1 MSSTSNVQ
9 NLLINVFRP
18 VYTYNTATSNFV
30 PSLEISNVSAVYTNL
45 INASNASIGDSNF
58 NVYVGSNA
66 GNAYNNTRGC
76 FSNVAL
82 GYNAGGGLISNV
94 SNSIYIGASA
104 GAGSSNVS
112 NVIAIGTSVNGG
124 GSNNIYLGN
133 STGAIGNS
141 NILIGHSIDISA
153 NTSNTFRLGRRPLIA
168 GNLSTGWVGFGG
180 ITSPTSVGGI
190 MPSQLDVSG
199 YATIVGGLGI
209 NNDPTEAS
217 LNVNGNFQ
225 IENGDT
231 TFTYD
236 FDHTNSNT
244 LMRIAKYDAACND
257 PKFISDGYTQS
268 KTGFNSLHD
277 TIVVDAGGT
286 SNIATLKKGTLLV
299 NVQDTM
305 NTTSNY
311 AAKMVYC
318 SDPTDGTYVFTMS
331 DVSGSGDASINFSG
345 SNIRIFNSSGTQET
359 YYWSVTYFPIS

>member
-1 MSSTSNVQ
+1 VSS
-9 NLLINVFRP
+9 
-18 VYTYNTATSNFV
+18 
-30 PSLEISNVSAVYTNL
+30 VYTNL
-45 INASNASIGDSNF
+45 INASNAEIGDSNF

-76 FSNVAL
+76 FCNVAV
-82 GYNAGGGLISNV
+82 GYDAGGGLISNV
-94 SNSIYIGASA
+94 SNSIYIGAGA
-104 GAGSSNVS
+104 GAGSSNAS
-112 NVIAIGTSVNGG
+112 NVIAIGRNAAGTGI
-124 GSNNIYLGN
+124 NNIFLGT
-133 STGAIGNS
+133 STGTIGSS
-141 NILIGHSIDISA
+141 NILIGHGVAPS
-153 NTSNTFRLGRRPLIA
+153 NVSNTFRIGTRPLIA
-168 GNLSTGWVGFGG
+168 GDLSTGWVGFGG
-180 ITSPTSVGGI
+180 ITNPTAVGGI
-190 MPSQLDVSG
+190 IPSQLDVSG

-236 FDHTNSNT
+236 FDNTNSNT
-244 LMRIAKYDAACND
+244 LMRIVKYDAACND

-277 TIVVDAGGT
+277 TIVIDAGGE

-299 NVQDTM
+299 NVQDT
-305 NTTSNY
+305 TDTISNY

-318 SDPTDGTYVFTMS
+318 SDPTDGTYVFDMT
-331 DVSGSGDASINFSG
+331 DVSGGGAPSISFSG
-345 SNIRIFNSSGTQET
+345 SNIRVLNNVGSQVS

>member
-45 INASNASIGDSNF
+45 INASNAEIGDSNY

-82 GYNAGGGLISNV
+82 GYNAGGSLISNV
-94 SNSIYIGASA
+94 SNSVYIGAGA
-104 GAGSSNVS
+104 GAGASNAS
-112 NVIAIGTSVNGG
+112 NVIAIGKSAIGNGI
-124 GSNNIYLGN
+124 SNIFLGN
-133 STGAIGNS
+133 STGTIGNY
-141 NILIGHSIDISA
+141 NILIGHGVA
-153 NTSNTFRLGRRPLIA
+153 PTNVSNTFRVGTRPLIA
-168 GNLSTGWVGFGG
+168 GDLSTGWVGFGG
-180 ITSPTSVGGI
+180 ITTPTSVGGI

-236 FDHTNSNT
+236 FDDTTSNT
-244 LMRIAKYDAACND
+244 VMRIAKYDSGCND

-268 KTGFNSLHD
+268 KTGFNSLNS
-277 TIVVDAGGT
+277 TITVDAGGT
-286 SNIATLKKGTLLV
+286 SNIATLKKGTILI
-299 NVQDTM
+299 NVQDTA

-318 SDPTDGTYVFTMS
+318 SDPTNASYVFTMS
-331 DVSGSGDASINFSG
+331 DVSGSGDPTINFSG
-345 SNIRIFNSSGTQET
+345 SNIRVANGSGTQET
-359 YYWSVTYFPIS
+359 YYWTVTYFPVS

>member
-30 PSLEISNVSAVYTNL
+30 PSLEISNVSSVYTNL
-45 INASNASIGDSNF
+45 INASNAEIGDSNY

-82 GYNAGGGLISNV
+82 GYNAGGSLISNV
-94 SNSIYIGASA
+94 SNSVYIGAGA
-104 GAGSSNVS
+104 GAGASNAS
-112 NVIAIGTSVNGG
+112 NVIAIGKGAIGTGI
-124 GSNNIYLGN
+124 NNIFLGN
-133 STGAIGNS
+133 STGTLGNS
-141 NILIGHSIDISA
+141 NIFIGHAIA
-153 NTSNTFRLGRRPLIA
+153 PTNVSNTFRIGTRPLIA
-168 GNLSTGWVGFGG
+168 GDLSTGWVGFGG
-180 ITSPTSVGGI
+180 ITNPTAVGGI

-236 FDHTNSNT
+236 FDDTTSNT
-244 LMRIAKYDAACND
+244 VMRIAKYDSGCND

-268 KTGFNSLHD
+268 KTGFNSLNN
-277 TIVVDAGGT
+277 TITIDAGGT
-286 SNIATLKKGTLLV
+286 SNIATLKKGTILV
-299 NVQDTM
+299 NVQDTQDA
-305 NTTSNY
+305 TTNY
-311 AAKMVYC
+311 AARMVYC
-318 SDPTDGTYVFTMS
+318 SDPTNGTYVYNLS
-331 DVSGSGDASINFSG
+331 SNVQAGDPTITFSG
-345 SNIRIFNSSGTQET
+345 SNIRVTNGSGTQET
-359 YYWSVTYFPIS
+359 YYWAVTYFPIS

>member
-18 VYTYNTATSNFV
+18 VYTYNTSTSNFV
-30 PSLEISNVSAVYTNL
+30 PSLEISNVSSVYTNL
-45 INASNASIGDSNF
+45 INASNAEIGDSNF

-76 FSNVAL
+76 FCNVAL

-94 SNSIYIGASA
+94 SNSVYIGAGA
-104 GAGSSNVS
+104 GAGSSNAS
-112 NVIAIGTSVNGG
+112 NVIAIGRNATGTG
-124 GSNNIYLGN
+124 INNIFLGN
-133 STGAIGNS
+133 STGTVGSS
-141 NILIGHSIDISA
+141 NILIGHGVTPS
-153 NTSNTFRLGRRPLIA
+153 NVSNTFRIGTRPLIA
-168 GNLSTGWVGFGG
+168 GDLSTGWVGFGG

-190 MPSQLDVSG
+190 IPSQLDVSG
-199 YATIVGGLGI
+199 YATVVGGLGI

-236 FDHTNSNT
+236 YDHTNSNT

-257 PKFISDGYTQS
+257 PKFVSDGYTQS

-277 TIVVDAGGT
+277 TITIDAGGT
-286 SNIATLKKGTLLV
+286 SNIATLKKGTLLI
-299 NVQDTM
+299 NVQDTT

-318 SDPTDGTYVFTMS
+318 SDPTDGTYVFNMS
-331 DVSGSGDASINFSG
+331 DVSGGGAPSISFNS
-345 SNIRIFNSSGTQET
+345 SNIRVLNNVGAQKT
-359 YYWSVTYFPIS
+359 YYWSVTYFPVS